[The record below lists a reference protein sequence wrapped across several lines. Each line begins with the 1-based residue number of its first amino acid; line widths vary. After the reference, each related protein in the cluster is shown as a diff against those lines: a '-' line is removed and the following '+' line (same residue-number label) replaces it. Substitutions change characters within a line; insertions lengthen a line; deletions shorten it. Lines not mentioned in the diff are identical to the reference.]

1 MQRLSRKELYELVW
15 STPLKNLCVRF
26 GISDVA
32 LKKTCARAAIPT
44 PQPGYWAKKEAGK
57 STSQLALPERPPG
70 MADDIVVGKGRNYWP
85 DEQWTKEEL
94 MAPLPPL
101 PEFPEPLELVREYI
115 ARAIGKVSIPREI
128 RDYHPTIDRL
138 LKEDERR
145 REKQRISPYPM
156 SWDAPLFDAPFE
168 RRRLRILNALFLAA
182 AKMNGKPVVSDREAR
197 RVHLSFYQQ
206 HVGIH
211 LDRTKQRYS
220 RAYPAGMP
228 HDPNE
233 SKLFLAILNGAWS
246 ETERIAWQDDATG
259 KLETRINEIAVEL
272 ILSAE
277 LQHREGVLRHHQWRV
292 ERKAQLE
299 EEERQR
305 ELEAARA
312 ERERRKR
319 LEQARIDRLLKDA
332 AAFQQASEIRK
343 YVQAIR
349 LVHAQGFDISSEA
362 LERWSSWAL
371 AEANRID
378 PAIGGTFLKSM
389 HDEDSKEP
397 MKTGTKKI

>member
-1 MQRLSRKELYELVW
+1 
-15 STPLKNLCVRF
+15 
-26 GISDVA
+26 
-32 LKKTCARAAIPT
+32 
-44 PQPGYWAKKEAGK
+44 
-57 STSQLALPERPPG
+57 
-70 MADDIVVGKGRNYWP
+70 
-85 DEQWTKEEL
+85 

-101 PEFPEPLELVREYI
+101 PEFQEPLELVRERI
-115 ARAIGKVSIPREI
+115 ARALGKVSVAREI
-128 RDYHPTIDRL
+128 RDYHPAIDRL

-145 REKQRISPYPM
+145 RETQRLSSYPM
-156 SWDAPLFDAPFE
+156 SWDAPLFDAPIE
-168 RRRLRILNALFLAA
+168 RRRLRILNTLFLAA

-197 RVHLSFYQQ
+197 RIHLSFYQQ
-206 HVGIH
+206 HVGIR
-211 LDRTKQRYS
+211 LDQMNKRHS
-220 RAYPAGMP
+220 RAYPARTP

-233 SKLFLAILNGAWS
+233 SKLSFAILNGAWS
-246 ETERIAWQDDATG
+246 ETERIAWQDDAAG
-259 KLETRINEIAVEL
+259 KLDTHITEIAVEL
-272 ILSAE
+272 ILTAE
-277 LQHREGVLRHHQWRV
+277 LQHRESAVRRHQWRA

-305 ELEAARA
+305 HLEAARA

-332 AAFQQASEIRK
+332 AAFQQANEIRK

-349 LVHAQGFDISSEA
+349 LVHAQGSDNSSEV

-378 PAIGGTFLKSM
+378 PAIGGTFVKSM

-397 MKTGTKKI
+397 MKTASEI

>member
-1 MQRLSRKELYELVW
+1 VQRLSRKELYELVW
-15 STPLKNLCVRF
+15 STPMKNLCVRF

-57 STSQLALPERPPG
+57 STCQLALPERPLG
-70 MADDIVVGKGRNYWP
+70 MADDVVVAKGSSYWH
-85 DEQWTKEEL
+85 EQWTKEEL
-94 MAPLPPL
+94 MAPLPPP
-101 PEFPEPLELVREYI
+101 PEFEEPLEVVRERI
-115 ARAIGKVSIPREI
+115 ARAIGRVSVPREI
-128 RDYHPTIDRL
+128 RDYHPAVDRL

-145 REKQRISPYPM
+145 REKQRVSSYPM

-168 RRRLRILNALFLAA
+168 RRRLRILNTLFLAA
-182 AKMNGKPVVSDREAR
+182 AKMNGKPAVSDREAR
-197 RVHLSFYQQ
+197 RVHLTFYQQ
-206 HVGIH
+206 QVGIR
-211 LDRTKQRYS
+211 LDRMKQRHS
-220 RAYPAGMP
+220 RAYPARTP
-228 HDPNE
+228 QDPND
-233 SKLFLAILNGAWS
+233 SKLSFAILRGAWS
-246 ETERIAWQDDATG
+246 ETERIAWQDDDTG
-259 KLETRINEIAVEL
+259 KLDTRITEIAVEL
-272 ILSAE
+272 ILTAE
-277 LQHREGVLRHHQWRV
+277 LQHREGAVRRHQWRV

-305 ELEAARA
+305 QLEAARA

-349 LVHAQGFDISSEA
+349 LVHAQGCDNSSEA
-362 LERWSSWAL
+362 LEQWSRWAF
-371 AEANRID
+371 AEADRID

-389 HDEDSKEP
+389 HDEDVKEP
-397 MKTGTKKI
+397 MKTASEI